1 MVTMEV
7 VQGPSRLRI
16 RGCDDRPLLEQL
28 EAADVPIRSL
38 CCVGA
43 CSTCAV
49 RIRSG
54 SELVERDAYGIGC
67 SDEPGPQL
75 ALLCVDGIL
84 ASAVRSEHEHLLVL
98 EVPWDTG
105 AGPSARRSG
114 DLSVAHADTSRDF

>member
-16 RGCDDRPLLEQL
+16 LGCDDQPLLEQL
-28 EAADVPIRSL
+28 EAANVAIRSL

-49 RIRSG
+49 RVRSG

-67 SDEPGPQL
+67 SDDPGPEL

-84 ASAVRSEHEHLLVL
+84 ASAVEDEADRLLVL
-98 EVPWDTG
+98 EVPWS
-105 AGPSARRSG
+105 P
-114 DLSVAHADTSRDF
+114 